1 MDILDIIL
9 VVIVLAAAVHG
20 LRLGAAVQVLS
31 FLGGF
36 VGLVLGIVLIVAAE
50 PHLHGVFV
58 RTFVSLLLLLV
69 PATITWG
76 IGRQF
81 GAKIWRHLRGHPI
94 AAVDAG
100 SGAVIAVAGTLVM
113 VWLLASVLANSQ
125 VGVISSQIENSQV
138 VRLVTRVMPPLPSEL
153 ANKACLLDQTGL
165 PIPCIGIALPASP
178 VAAATA
184 ADVRRVVAAAGRST
198 VQIVAQGCGNVIV
211 EGSGF
216 VVAPGLVVTNAH
228 VVAGSSNITEY
239 DGVQSEPAT
248 PVLFDPNYDL
258 AVLRVPDLTV
268 PPLALDS
275 QFVGRGTKAVVLGF
289 PGGVSQL
296 NAQRAGVLLRFDPES
311 PNIYDTSSTQ
321 RQIYELQALVRP
333 GNSGGP
339 LVEPDGE
346 VIGVVF
352 SRDSTNTEIGFA
364 LASPGVLQRVR
375 LAEGRPGGSSVATGS
390 CISG

>member
-1 MDILDIIL
+1 
-9 VVIVLAAAVHG
+9 
-20 LRLGAAVQVLS
+20 
-31 FLGGF
+31 
-36 VGLVLGIVLIVAAE
+36 
-50 PHLHGVFV
+50 
-58 RTFVSLLLLLV
+58 
-69 PATITWG
+69 
-76 IGRQF
+76 
-81 GAKIWRHLRGHPI
+81 
-94 AAVDAG
+94 
-100 SGAVIAVAGTLVM
+100 
-113 VWLLASVLANSQ
+113 
-125 VGVISSQIENSQV
+125 
-138 VRLVTRVMPPLPSEL
+138 
-153 ANKACLLDQTGL
+153 
-165 PIPCIGIALPASP
+165 
-178 VAAATA
+178 
-184 ADVRRVVAAAGRST
+184 
-198 VQIVAQGCGNVIV
+198 V

-258 AVLRVPDLTV
+258 AVLRVPDLTI
-268 PPLALDS
+268 PPLLLDS

-296 NAQRAGVLLRFDPES
+296 NAQPAGVLLRFDPES
-311 PNIYDTSSTQ
+311 PNIYDTASTQ

-352 SRDSTNTEIGFA
+352 SRDSTNSEIGFA

-375 LAEGRPGGSSVATGS
+375 LAEARPAGSSVATGS